1 MGGISSSV
9 KSRTKKEREEGEVT
23 VQKRVGSLTVWLI
36 ECEYEQERMKKRGK
50 HIYRENSEY
59 HADTSRKV
67 FAAALCFTSSLA
79 GYGKG
84 RFVYI
89 FIFFEVNDQ

>member
-1 MGGISSSV
+1 
-9 KSRTKKEREEGEVT
+9 
-23 VQKRVGSLTVWLI
+23 
-36 ECEYEQERMKKRGK
+36 MKKRGK

-89 FIFFEVNDQ
+89 FIFFEVNDR